1 MTGNEL
7 IEIYE
12 SPEMIWNKNEKIP
25 RNSMGCSEY
34 WYYPEYSICK
44 TFTEEELRNMSEKE
58 INNLMKLAEK
68 ISEGLY

>member
-44 TFTEEELRNMSEKE
+44 TFEEYEIRNMSEKE
-58 INNLMKLAEK
+58 IDNLIKLAST